1 MKQDLMND
9 YKGWNNFFTNDKLGK
24 EIIENMKQG
33 AVLIK
38 DLIKLF
44 FRQMKKTMDELWKA
58 CFKKYYKWFRL
69 NSIRLLKYIYI

>member
-9 YKGWNNFFTNDKLGK
+9 YKGWNKFFTQDKLGK

-33 AVLIK
+33 AGLIK

-44 FRQMKKTMDELWKA
+44 FKHMKKTMDELWKRGW
-58 CFKKYYKWFRL
+58 FYKV
-69 NSIRLLKYIYI
+69 K